1 MSDYEDLLDYILNKH
16 KIINKDVLL
25 KEDGKT
31 YQVREIYKIKE
42 YEDKPKRLKLSKK
55 TKFVK
60 NI

>member
-1 MSDYEDLLDYILNKH
+1 MSDYEDLLDYILIEH
-16 KIINKDVLL
+16 KYNKDELL

-31 YQVREIYKIKE
+31 YQVREICKIKE

>member
-1 MSDYEDLLDYILNKH
+1 MSDYEDLLDYILIKH
-16 KIINKDVLL
+16 KYNKDVLL